1 MSIIQVSSAPSREV
15 YDAVER
21 IVDLSGDRPE
31 GMIVHAAAEQANGTV
46 VIVDLWE
53 SGTAMDAFEQGRL
66 FPAFATMPGAPMPEA
81 PSRQLAFHVVRA

>member
-1 MSIIQVSSAPSREV
+1 MAIIQVSSAPSREV

-21 IVDLSGDRPE
+21 TVDLSGARPE

-53 SGTAMDAFEQGRL
+53 SGTAIDAFEQGRL
-66 FPAFATMPGAPMPEA
+66 FPVFASMPDAPIPES
-81 PSRQLAFHVVRA
+81 PSRQLAFHVVRE